1 MEAKQAPEATVN
13 SPRGDSCGT
22 RRLLHSP
29 AHSPTRPE
37 PARPA
42 AHFARYAWRC
52 GRASVRPAALSARVE
67 LRGAASRPASRRL
80 CSRRVRCV
88 GRQFAAATGSTSHVR
103 HPREF
108 AMASAAA
115 PPGIR
120 RGARQRFLGA
130 VLALAALLS
139 LVDFAAAACSYD
151 LALPDA
157 GLSVAATSVFAGAVN
172 NPLPTIGV
180 CPPYAASP
188 TSLSGAT
195 CGSITVQPNA
205 VLAFG
210 TCALP
215 GAACTG
221 ATRLTLLSSAGAT
234 LSDVNRA
241 TATSFTASYAK
252 FAQGCVLGAR
262 CSYGAAP
269 RQRARRAVADTAH
282 RRRVAQHWRVGGE
295 C

>member
-1 MEAKQAPEATVN
+1 
-13 SPRGDSCGT
+13 
-22 RRLLHSP
+22 
-29 AHSPTRPE
+29 
-37 PARPA
+37 
-42 AHFARYAWRC
+42 
-52 GRASVRPAALSARVE
+52 
-67 LRGAASRPASRRL
+67 
-80 CSRRVRCV
+80 
-88 GRQFAAATGSTSHVR
+88 
-103 HPREF
+103 
-108 AMASAAA
+108 MASAAA
-115 PPGIR
+115 PGIR
-120 RGARQRFLGA
+120 RGARRRFFGA

-139 LVDFAAAACSYD
+139 LVDLATATCSYD

-157 GLSVAATSVFAGAVN
+157 GLNVAATSVFAGAVN
-172 NPLPTIGV
+172 SPLPTIGV

-195 CGSITVQPNA
+195 CGGITVQPNA

-221 ATRLTLLSSAGAT
+221 ATRLTLLSAAGAT

-241 TATSFTASYAK
+241 TATSFTAGYAK

-269 RQRARRAVADTAH
+269 R
-282 RRRVAQHWRVGGE
+282 
-295 C
+295 